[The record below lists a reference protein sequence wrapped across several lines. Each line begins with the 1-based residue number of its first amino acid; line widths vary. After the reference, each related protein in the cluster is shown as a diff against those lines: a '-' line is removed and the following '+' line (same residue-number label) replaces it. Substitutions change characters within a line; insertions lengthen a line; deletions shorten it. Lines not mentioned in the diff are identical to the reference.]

1 MLGNIF
7 DVTVTIPIFDIHEI
21 NFNTL
26 VFGYGLHVI
35 LHRVWSSRY
44 TALSTGVSSIVA
56 RYPGFNMSGRYSV
69 DVG

>member
-7 DVTVTIPIFDIHEI
+7 DVTVTIPIFDIHYL

-26 VFGYGLHVI
+26 VFGYGLYVF